1 MNGGFGDPDIE
12 DVPGASVLCCI
23 GIDLDQT
30 TTYKKPTMRVI
41 FAIATLFIL
50 TSQSLAQETIL
61 VGDAPL
67 PDDIEIAAP
76 ENSPFLGVWTGR
88 WDTWRNHI
96 LVVESR
102 DEDGLFSVIYSVGRG
117 QHGSGNW
124 FRSQAHLNG
133 DTLVFTDSGFAA
145 RYSISNTGRLR
156 GIYPTQDRFA
166 ILERQTLAAVLAS
179 PTNQWFELGTRDF
192 LTTELQEDGVTVE
205 LAVAVYAP
213 TGDGPFPLALVHHGS
228 TGYGTDPKAFDRF
241 SANDWFADV
250 LNAHGWIAAFPQRR
264 GRGGSD
270 GIYDEGFA
278 EDRSQGYSP
287 DTQISLAGAERAL
300 IDANAAL
307 RALQQRPDVSLEPVL
322 LSGFS
327 RGGVVAL
334 MQAGDDSENTA
345 GVINF
350 VGGWMAEG
358 FGDSEINPTLFRR
371 IGTFH
376 GPVLS
381 IYGEDDAFYS
391 IEHSLSNLAAMEDMG
406 AENEVHVVSV
416 PGHNRG
422 HWLMFQPTLWE
433 ETVGDYLMRIESR
446 R

>member
-1 MNGGFGDPDIE
+1 
-12 DVPGASVLCCI
+12 
-23 GIDLDQT
+23 
-30 TTYKKPTMRVI
+30 MRII

-50 TSQSLAQETIL
+50 TSQSLAQESIL

-67 PDDIEIAAP
+67 PDDIEITAQD
-76 ENSPFLGVWTGR
+76 NSPFLGVWTGR
-88 WDTWRNHI
+88 WDTWRSHI
-96 LVVESR
+96 LVVESQ

-117 QHGSGNW
+117 HHGSGSW
-124 FRSQAHLNG
+124 FRSQARLDG
-133 DTLVFTDSGFAA
+133 DTLVFTDSDFAA
-145 RYSISNTGRLR
+145 RYSISATGRLR
-156 GIYPTQDRFA
+156 GIYPTEDRFA
-166 ILERQTLAAVLAS
+166 ILERQTLTAVLAA
-179 PTNQWFELGTRDF
+179 PTSEWFELGTREF
-192 LTTELQEDGVTVE
+192 LATELQENSSKVE

-213 TGDGPFPLALVHHGS
+213 VGDGPFPLALVHHGS
-228 TGYGTDPKAFDRF
+228 TGYGTDPQAFNRF
-241 SANDWFADV
+241 FANDWLADV
-250 LNAHGWIAAFPQRR
+250 LNAHGWIVAFPQRR

-270 GIYDEGFA
+270 GLYDEGFA
-278 EDRSQGYSP
+278 DDRSQGYSP

-307 RALQQRPDVSLEPVL
+307 RALQQQPNVSLEPVL

-334 MQAGDDSENTA
+334 MQAGDNPESTA

-350 VGGWMAEG
+350 VGGWMGEG
-358 FGDSEINPTLFRR
+358 FGDPKINPTLFRR
-371 IGTFH
+371 VGTFD
-376 GPVLS
+376 GRVLS

-391 IEHSLSNLAAMEDMG
+391 IEHSLSNLAAMEEMG
-406 AENEVHVVSV
+406 AESEVHVVSV

-433 ETVGDYLMRIESR
+433 ETVGDYFLHNESR